1 MVCLIAPLRSALET
15 HRDSELETVVSTI
28 PRYCHSFCLS
38 SLPVSHAS
46 WPHGPRGEMTQS
58 RKRNIGNDS
67 S

>member
-1 MVCLIAPLRSALET
+1 MVCLTVPLRSALET
-15 HRDSELETVVSTI
+15 HRDNELETEFSTI
-28 PRYCHSFCLS
+28 PRYCHSLCLS

-46 WPHGPRGEMTQS
+46 WPRGPRGEMTQS